1 MVIYMYMKSA
11 DNPEEIQKITGAVL
25 IELIG
30 QEVAKKILPQ
40 FLKNRTLTVSCLS
53 AELAEIIRSRQQ
65 EIVDKINDKLGKKE
79 VDRIR
84 YLL

>member
-1 MVIYMYMKSA
+1 MKLV
-11 DNPEEIQKITGAVL
+11 NNNEEIQKITTAVL
-25 IELIG
+25 IELVG
-30 QEVAKKILPQ
+30 EEVAKNILPQ

-53 AELAEIIRSRQQ
+53 AAAAEAIRTRQQ
-65 EIVDKINDKLGKKE
+65 EIVDAINVRLDKKE

>member
-1 MVIYMYMKSA
+1 VF
-11 DNPEEIQKITGAVL
+11 
-25 IELIG
+25 IELLG
-30 QEVAKKILPQ
+30 EPDGKKVLPQ

-53 AELAEIIRSRQQ
+53 STAAESIRTRQQ
-65 EIVDKINDKLGKKE
+65 EIVDLINSRIGRNE

>member
-1 MVIYMYMKSA
+1 MKLV
-11 DNPEEIQKITGAVL
+11 DNNEEIQKITTAVL

-30 QEVAKKILPQ
+30 QELAVKILPQ

-53 AELAEIIRSRQQ
+53 AAAADAIRTRQQ
-65 EIVDKINDKLGKKE
+65 EIVDLINTRLDKKE

>member
-1 MVIYMYMKSA
+1 MKLE
-11 DNPEEIQKITGAVL
+11 DNSEEIQKITTAVL

-30 QEVAKKILPQ
+30 QEVADKILPQ

-53 AELAEIIRSRQQ
+53 STAAEAIRTCQQ
-65 EIVDKINDKLGKKE
+65 EMVDRINEKLGKKE